1 MARKRRS
8 NKPKRIAIAIELD
21 FPFPHHYDCCRGIQ
35 RYADERGGWLTVIDP
50 HLVGMAGQAGAAEY
64 DGVVGRIG
72 LRAAEAAK
80 AHGIPAVNHWLNS
93 PAKDLPC
100 VFADFRE
107 GGRIAGE
114 HLLARGFRHFGHLG
128 MTHDRGYPLELAGF
142 EQAIKA
148 QGLEAPRRLST
159 PRNFESSPEVFARFR
174 KAVHQW
180 LAGLTPPVGI
190 LVSNEIVARY
200 LAQIC
205 RELNLRVPLDVGI
218 VAEYDT
224 HMVSLGIEPSLSSV
238 DQDFERIGYRAARL
252 LDRLM
257 SSRPKPPKKPILIKP
272 RGLTVRASSDA
283 FVVAD
288 PLAAKALRFI
298 ADHARDAVTV
308 EDVAKHLH
316 TTTRTLAR
324 RFKEFLGRAAS
335 DEINRL
341 RTEYI
346 KRRLEDPDIRLG
358 DLAVEC
364 GFHSPSHFALFFRK
378 MTGLRPKDYRSHSA
392 NK

>member
-114 HLLARGFRHFGHLG
+114 HLLARGFRNFGYLG
-128 MTHDRGYPLELAGF
+128 VTRDRGGSLQLAGF
-142 EQAIKA
+142 VQAA
-148 QGLEAPRRLST
+148 RSQGLEPPAMLKVSV
-159 PRNFESSPEVFARFR
+159 NFEAGAKAFGRFR
-174 KAVHQW
+174 GQVRQW
-180 LAGLTPPVGI
+180 LTGLTPPIGI
-190 LVSNEIVARY
+190 FVASAAMACY
-200 LAQIC
+200 VTQIC
-205 RELNLRVPLDVGI
+205 RESGLRVPLDVGI
-218 VAEYDT
+218 VTQYNTNIGFDPT
-224 HMVSLGIEPSLSSV
+224 FSSV
-238 DQDFERIGYRAARL
+238 DHDLEKIGYCAAML
-252 LDRLM
+252 LDRLIG
-257 SSRPKPPKKPILIKP
+257 SRRSQPKKPLLIKP
-272 RGLTVRASSDA
+272 SGLTVRSSSDA

-288 PLAAKALRFI
+288 PLVAKALRFI
-298 ADHARDAVTV
+298 ADHAREAVTV
-308 EDVAKHLH
+308 EDVARHVH
-316 TTTRTLAR
+316 TTARTLER
-324 RFKEFLGRAAS
+324 RFKEFLHRPAS
-335 DEINRL
+335 HEINRL

-346 KRRLEDPDIRLG
+346 KRRMEEPAIRLG
-358 DLAVEC
+358 ELAVEC
-364 GFHSPSHFALFFRK
+364 GFYSPSHFARFFRK
-378 MTGLRPKDYRSHSA
+378 MTGLRPKDYRKSSA